1 MPRRRLWQKGVCS
14 MRFVIVTGLSGAG
27 KTQATR
33 TLEDLGYFCVDNL
46 PPKLISKFA
55 EVCTQSGGNIEKV
68 ALVIDIRGGVFFDD
82 FFEALN
88 YLKKNEFK
96 YEILFLEATDEVL
109 IKRFKETRRSHPLS
123 PDGRV
128 LTGITQERE
137 KLREV
142 KNIADIIIDTSK
154 YEIRHLREKINKNYG
169 DHTYPEKQ
177 LSITVLS
184 FGFKYGIP
192 VDSDLVF
199 DVRFIPNPF
208 YIPELK
214 QYSGN
219 DEPVKDYVLKQEE
232 TVNFIEKLVDMLR
245 YLIPNYIKEGKS
257 QLIISIGCTG
267 GRHRSVAIANEV
279 YERLNKENYNSKIE
293 HRDVAEDL
301 HKGEKKL

>member
-1 MPRRRLWQKGVCS
+1 

-33 TLEDLGYFCVDNL
+33 SLEDLGYFCVDNL
-46 PPKLISKFA
+46 PPTLISKFA
-55 EVCTQSGGNIEKV
+55 EACMQSGGNIEKV

-82 FFEALN
+82 FFDTLN
-88 YLKKNEFK
+88 YLKRNEFK
-96 YEILFLEATDEVL
+96 YEILFLDASDEVL

-137 KLREV
+137 KLREI

-154 YEIRHLREKINKNYG
+154 YEIRHLREKINETYG
-169 DHTYPEKQ
+169 DNKNPERQ

-214 QYSGN
+214 EYSGN
-219 DEPVKDYVLKQEE
+219 DAPVKEYVLKQSE
-232 TVNFIEKLVDMLR
+232 TVTFIDKLIDMLK
-245 YLIPNYIKEGKS
+245 YLIPNYRKEGKR

-267 GRHRSVAIANEV
+267 GRHRSVAIANEIHR
-279 YERLNKENYNSKIE
+279 RLNEENYNAKIE

-301 HKGEKKL
+301 HKGEKTGLR

>member
-1 MPRRRLWQKGVCS
+1 

-33 TLEDLGYFCVDNL
+33 SLEDLGYFCVGNL
-46 PPKLISKFA
+46 PPTLISKFA
-55 EVCTQSGGNIEKV
+55 EACMQSGGNIEKV

-82 FFEALN
+82 FFDTLN
-88 YLKKNEFK
+88 YLKRNEFK
-96 YEILFLEATDEVL
+96 YEILFLDASDEVL
-109 IKRFKETRRSHPLS
+109 IKRFKETRRSLPLS

-137 KLREV
+137 KLREI

-154 YEIRHLREKINKNYG
+154 YEIRHLREKINETYG
-169 DHTYPEKQ
+169 DNKNPERQ

-214 QYSGN
+214 EYSGN
-219 DEPVKDYVLKQEE
+219 DAPVKEYVLKQSE
-232 TVNFIEKLVDMLR
+232 TVTFIDKLIDMLK
-245 YLIPNYIKEGKS
+245 YLIPNYRKEGKR

-267 GRHRSVAIANEV
+267 GRHRSVAIANEIHR
-279 YERLNKENYNSKIE
+279 RLNEENYNAKIE

>member
-1 MPRRRLWQKGVCS
+1 

-82 FFEALN
+82 FFEALS
-88 YLKKNEFK
+88 YLKTNEFK

-123 PDGRV
+123 PEGRV

-142 KNIADIIIDTSK
+142 KNVADNIIDTSK
-154 YEIRHLREKINKNYG
+154 YEIKDLRDKINKTYG
-169 DHTYPEKQ
+169 DNIYPEKQ

-219 DEPVKDYVLKQEE
+219 DEPVKEYVLRQDE
-232 TVNFIEKLVDMLR
+232 TVNFIEKLMDMLK
-245 YLIPNYIKEGKS
+245 YLIPNYIKEGKR

-279 YERLNKENYNSKIE
+279 YERLNKESYNSKIE
-293 HRDVAEDL
+293 HRDVSEDL

>member
-1 MPRRRLWQKGVCS
+1 

-55 EVCTQSGGNIEKV
+55 EVCTQSSGNIEKV
-68 ALVIDIRGGVFFDD
+68 ALVIDIRGGIFFDD

-88 YLKKNEFK
+88 YLKQNEFK

-109 IKRFKETRRSHPLS
+109 IKRFKEARRSHPLS

-142 KNIADIIIDTSK
+142 KNVADFIIDTSK
-154 YEIRHLREKINKNYG
+154 YEIRHLREKINETYG
-169 DHTYPEKQ
+169 NNTHPEKQ

-219 DEPVKDYVLKQEE
+219 DEPVKEYVLKQQE
-232 TVNFIEKLVDMLR
+232 TITFVEKLVDMLK
-245 YLIPNYIKEGKS
+245 YLIPNYNKEGKR